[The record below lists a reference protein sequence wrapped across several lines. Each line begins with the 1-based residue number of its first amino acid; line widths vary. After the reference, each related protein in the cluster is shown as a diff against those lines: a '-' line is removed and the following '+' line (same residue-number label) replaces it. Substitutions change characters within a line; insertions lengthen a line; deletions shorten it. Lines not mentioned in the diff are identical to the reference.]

1 MKTTHARDIFIVCN
15 SVDEL
20 GGLTRWADHIARLF
34 VASGH
39 RVELIGITP
48 ATTRAGYR
56 DVPYRTR
63 TLYTEHPPPGWR
75 PRRPWQHA
83 NVKAR
88 IRQHRRDTGMRAA
101 ADQLS
106 EVFRAAPSDAVII
119 VAQVWAM
126 EWVALADTAGL
137 PVVAMSHESYEAS
150 RASSRYGRVKRYYS
164 RADRLLLLTHEDADA
179 WAVDHMTNVGYMPN
193 PLPLVVDEP
202 ADGTEKTVV
211 SLGRLSYEKGY
222 DLLLEAWA
230 DVAPKHPDWTLRL
243 HGTGDEE
250 AALRA
255 QAETLGIAGSVDFAG
270 QTSDIEGALK
280 KASVF
285 ALASR
290 AEGFPLSLLEA
301 MACGL
306 PCVAF
311 DCAPGV
317 REIIRDGTDGLLAVT
332 GNTRQFADQ
341 LDRLLGDP
349 ELRATLGARAR
360 KDAERFSPDAVLA
373 RWEHVFQL
381 VHR

>member
-1 MKTTHARDIFIVCN
+1 MAPRDIYIVAN

-20 GGLTRWADHIARLF
+20 GGLTRWADHVARLF
-34 VASGH
+34 CAAGH
-39 RVELIGITP
+39 RVEMIGITP
-48 ATTRAGYR
+48 AKVRADYGEL
-56 DVPYRTR
+56 PYRTR
-63 TLYTEHPPPGWR
+63 TLYTEHPPPRWR
-75 PRRPWQHA
+75 PQRPWQHA

-88 IRQHRRDTGMRAA
+88 LRQKQRADDMQAA

-106 EVFRAAPSDAVII
+106 GIFRGASPDAVVI

-137 PVVAMSHESYEAS
+137 PVVAMSHESYAAT
-150 RASSRYGRVKRYYS
+150 RASGRYGRVKRYYAD
-164 RADRLLLLTHEDADA
+164 ADRMLLLTHEDTDA
-179 WAVDHMTNVGYMPN
+179 WAMDGMTNVGYMPN
-193 PLPLVVDEP
+193 PVPLTVAEP
-202 ADGTEKTVV
+202 ADGSARTVV

-230 DVAPKHPDWTLRL
+230 AVAPRHPDWTLRI
-243 HGTGDEE
+243 HGSGDED

-255 QAETLGIAGSVDFAG
+255 QAADLGIADSVDFAG
-270 QTSDIEGALK
+270 STADVEGALK
-280 KASVF
+280 AASVF

-317 REIIRDGTDGLLAVT
+317 REIVRHDEDGLLAT
-332 GNTRQFADQ
+332 PGNVREFAAH

-349 ELRATLGARAR
+349 ELRARLAGKGRA
-360 KDAERFSPDAVLA
+360 DAERFSADAVLA
-373 RWEHVFQL
+373 RWEHVFAL